1 MIRGELVTGLFVN
14 GASVIMR
21 LGCLLYTS
29 KNAPVVILDEA
40 TAYIDPENE
49 AVVQRAVAKLVEG
62 KTVIVI
68 APVSYTH
75 LDVYKRQGE
84 KRSGPRRTD
93 RWGPWTAWPSGTQ
106 RQRPA

>member
-1 MIRGELVTGLFVN
+1 ML
-14 GASVIMR
+14 
-21 LGCLLYTS
+21 

-68 APVSYTH
+68 AHRLSTITGADQIVVVKDGSIEA
-75 LDVYKRQGE
+75 QGRNE
-84 KRSGPRRTD
+84 GLLRHCPLYDDLWQAHMGAKEGETV
-93 RWGPWTAWPSGTQ
+93 
-106 RQRPA
+106 